1 MNTDLKEFG
10 KELYKAAQLPLSWLL
25 SAERLC
31 AAAEAIIAHELPSE
45 KPYFEAYAIAQKEA
59 AAKAYAAG
67 NEGGV
72 AEIRAIPPNYPPAQL
87 LYAYAIENA
96 LKGLIV
102 ANTPALIEER
112 KLSDALKS
120 HDLIKLAEKAAFAV
134 HPQERPVLEALSEL
148 SIWAGR
154 YPVALS
160 RREHVGAPVP
170 DELLDYGSAHPV
182 MRRFFKRAR
191 EELEGR
197 LPRPIGSRFGAL
209 VVMRQPGT

>member
-1 MNTDLKEFG
+1 
-10 KELYKAAQLPLSWLL
+10 
-25 SAERLC
+25 
-31 AAAEAIIAHELPSE
+31 
-45 KPYFEAYAIAQKEA
+45 
-59 AAKAYAAG
+59 
-67 NEGGV
+67 EGGV